1 MEITKDI
8 MPMVGITMSLLTL
21 VATVVVIS
29 QPLNIDLS
37 DRVCIV
43 MSLCI
48 LSGLS
53 IGITARYADCDYG
66 EYIIEDNIQ
75 NDEISK
81 DEVSKDKVQQ
91 GETPNDE
98 ILNDEPVLAAQCDNK
113 GVKFRDAVEVIT
125 ITPNR
130 STSTSTEVNGENNIG
145 DVRIGDEVMA
155 LDISNEKP
163 ETVIQQPKLVKC
175 LLHYYDALK

>member
-1 MEITKDI
+1 MKINKDI
-8 MPMVGITMSLLTL
+8 IPMIGITMSLLTL

-53 IGITARYADCDYG
+53 IGIIARYADCDYG
-66 EYIIEDNIQ
+66 EYTIEDNIP
-75 NDEISK
+75 K

-130 STSTSTEVNGENNIG
+130 STSGVDGENDIG

-155 LDISNEKP
+155 LDISNEEPK
-163 ETVIQQPKLVKC
+163 TVIQQPKLVKC
-175 LLHYYDALK
+175 LLHYYEALK